1 MNLSGLLVGIGFICM
16 SSLPFTFLLYDKK
29 KVDKGIELT
38 KNIGVIGAIAFVLG
52 ILLAIVGGGKI

>member
-16 SSLPFTFLLYDKK
+16 NSLPFTFLLYDKK
-29 KVDKGIELT
+29 KVYKGIELT
-38 KNIGVIGAIAFVLG
+38 KNVAVIGAIAFVLG